1 MRGPQYIAAE
11 FGVKVFPTARVNPT
25 LAILINRITNFSY
38 YYSTSRLIICFFY
51 LVIITNSESRTVTR
65 AVKASL
71 FPQLGRACRDCMA
84 LRISLVGQR
93 CSRVEGECP
102 GARIPSLFAV
112 TQTVMGG
119 LKLQDFILFSGDF
132 TARPSELN
140 RRRVPEQ
147 YPAESPLIWPVFG
160 SCLSAKASV

>member
-1 MRGPQYIAAE
+1 MGFVVVEEVSKPMGFVPRSGS
-11 FGVKVFPTARVNPT
+11 ARTGAGSSAV
-25 LAILINRITNFSY
+25 LINRITNFSY

-112 TQTVMGG
+112 RQTVMGG

-140 RRRVPEQ
+140 PDGAYLERIRR
-147 YPAESPLIWPVFG
+147 AAF
-160 SCLSAKASV
+160 